1 VWQICIFIKKLNK
14 KMTTLEN
21 IRNRLI
27 DKILVVKNEKFL
39 EAVEKLFITTQGE
52 EILKLSTDQIEM
64 LQMSEDDIKY
74 GRIISESEIDNA
86 DKEWLQ

>member
-1 VWQICIFIKKLNK
+1 
-14 KMTTLEN
+14 MTTLEN

-27 DKILVVKNEKFL
+27 DKILVTKNEKFL
-39 EAVEKLFITTQGE
+39 EAVEKLFLTTQGE

-74 GRIISESEIDNA
+74 GRIISESEIDNL

>member
-1 VWQICIFIKKLNK
+1 
-14 KMTTLEN
+14 MTTIEN

-27 DKILVVKNEKFL
+27 DKILVTKNEKFL

-74 GRIISESEIDNA
+74 GRIISEYEIDNQ

>member
-1 VWQICIFIKKLNK
+1 
-14 KMTTLEN
+14 MTTLEN

>member
-1 VWQICIFIKKLNK
+1 
-14 KMTTLEN
+14 MTTLEN

-86 DKEWLQ
+86 DKEWLK